1 MKSEPVQLSAYQE
14 RPPRIHNRRRREPGS
29 WMTFDR
35 RRFRSLLSPLFLA
48 AFLLTE
54 LTIMGAAGYRLNL
67 SPSMPRGIWRV
78 IAVPAAAY
86 QRGQVV
92 AVCPPVNAPFLPRGS
107 CPLGMAPFVK
117 QLVGVPGDVVTV
129 TPHGVSVNGGPF
141 LPHSAPL
148 AQTSNGQLLPQRL
161 GTWRLTGYW
170 LYGTDSPRSF
180 DSRYFGEVPAASL
193 QGLARPVWVRES

>member
-1 MKSEPVQLSAYQE
+1 
-14 RPPRIHNRRRREPGS
+14 
-29 WMTFDR
+29 MTFGSL
-35 RRFRSLLSPLFLA
+35 RFRSWLFLTLPAGAVLGLVA
-48 AFLLTE
+48 A
-54 LTIMGAAGYRLNL
+54 GVAGYRLNL
-67 SPSMPRGIWRV
+67 TPSMPLGLWRV
-78 IAVPAAAY
+78 VAASPANY
-86 QRGQVV
+86 SRGQVV
-92 AVCPPVNAPFLPRGS
+92 AVCPPVDAPFLPRGS

-117 QLVGVPGDVVTV
+117 QLVGMPGDVVTV

>member
-1 MKSEPVQLSAYQE
+1 MPAVRARRVKAWIAPERADSSVRFMTRSAWTPMKTTRVS
-14 RPPRIHNRRRREPGS
+14 
-29 WMTFDR
+29 
-35 RRFRSLLSPLFLA
+35 FLA
-48 AFLLTE
+48 GVLLA
-54 LTIMGAAGYRLNL
+54 LLLVAGPAGYRLNL
-67 SPSMPRGIWRV
+67 TPSMPLGLWRLVVPSAYPRG
-78 IAVPAAAY
+78 AA
-86 QRGQVV
+86 V
-92 AVCPPVNAPFLPRGS
+92 AVCPPVDAPFLPRGS

-117 QLVGVPGDVVTV
+117 QLVGMPGDVVTV
-129 TPHGVSVNGGPF
+129 TPAGVSVNGGPF

-193 QGLARPVWVRES
+193 QGLVRPVWVRES